1 MRVIVNG
8 IVDFRSDARELMRIM
23 TTGNEPKLEDQLRA
37 VQRRKHY
44 SLKTE
49 ETYVG
54 WYRRY
59 VLWHGKR
66 HPREM
71 GEAEVEAF
79 PTGLAVEGKVG
90 AKTQNQALNA
100 VLSLGDGLG

>member
-1 MRVIVNG
+1 MVCCGALARG
-8 IVDFRSDARELMRIM
+8 IPGEMNSAPALSS
-23 TTGNEPKLEDQLRA
+23 KLEDQLRGA
-37 VQRRKHY
+37 IRRKHF

-49 ETYVG
+49 ECYVG

-71 GEAEVEAF
+71 GAEEVEAF
-79 PTGLAVEGKVG
+79 DSLAPLAHPLGLASG
-90 AKTQNQALNA
+90 
-100 VLSLGDGLG
+100 